1 MHLRSVNDMAQPHKG
16 KRDLVSGR
24 IPSSYGPKLD
34 EFIAKST
41 KYRYKGDL
49 VADLVVAFL
58 DQHEPDQ
65 SEGQEA
71 MDFELKKAS

>member
-1 MHLRSVNDMAQPHKG
+1 MAQPYKG

-34 EFIAKST
+34 EFIAQSS

-49 VADLVVAFL
+49 VADLVIAFL
-58 DQHEPDQ
+58 DQHEADR
-65 SEGQEA
+65 SAVQEV
-71 MDFELKKAS
+71 MDFEYEKAS